1 MKPLEN
7 NGRWRHPWAMAALL
21 FALTGVAG
29 SLYLSLGLGLRAC
42 PLCFYQRSFM
52 MGTLAVLV
60 VGLAADPT
68 RTGLYC
74 LLSLPLALAGWGVA
88 AFHEYLVL
96 TGVLECP
103 IGLLGIGTSP
113 AQSLVVFTLVTAAL
127 LSRSVADPQRRE
139 AASRRLVWKHHR
151 RSSDGLG
158 INCQLAADA
167 SCSHSPLRLGQ
178 ATPRYVPA
186 TLPGTAMSNDL
197 AKFEPAIR
205 LVCFFGVL
213 VAMAAWELA
222 VSSP

>member
-1 MKPLEN
+1 MKVQDD
-7 NGRWRHPWAMAALL
+7 NGRWRRLWAMAALL
-21 FALTGVAG
+21 FALIGVAG

-127 LSRSVADPQRRE
+127 LAGAWPIR
-139 AASRRLVWKHHR
+139 
-151 RSSDGLG
+151 SDGKRR
-158 INCQLAADA
+158 AAV
-167 SCSHSPLRLGQ
+167 SIGSII
-178 ATPRYVPA
+178 V
-186 TLPGTAMSNDL
+186 
-197 AKFEPAIR
+197 
-205 LVCFFGVL
+205 GVL
-213 VAMAAWELA
+213 MAWGSIA
-222 VSSP
+222 SSPPMPPAPTTPYDLDRQPLDMCRPPYPGQQ